1 MTVPDPL
8 PSIAELYDLRGRSA
22 VITGAAQGIGAAI
35 ARRLAEAG
43 ADLFL
48 IDVDE
53 THLCATR
60 DALKKWGPKVEIRI
74 ADVAREDALTS
85 ACKDCVE
92 LLEKIDIWVNNAGIA
107 PRSPVLEISS
117 AEWDKVLDLNLR
129 GAFIGAKCAART
141 MIERGRGGVIVNI
154 ASSTVYRVTANPV
167 HYRVSKAGL
176 VALTQSL
183 AIELGGSGIRVLAIA
198 PTLTATPG
206 VQYLRNMG
214 LSAGLDE
221 FVRRL
226 PLKRIA
232 TPDEVA
238 RVVLFAVSDM
248 AVFMTGTV
256 LTVDGG
262 ETHK

>member
-74 ADVAREDALTS
+74 ADVAQEDALTS

-141 MIERGRGGVIVNI
+141 MIERGRG
-154 ASSTVYRVTANPV
+154 
-167 HYRVSKAGL
+167 
-176 VALTQSL
+176 ALS
-183 AIELGGSGIRVLAIA
+183 
-198 PTLTATPG
+198 
-206 VQYLRNMG
+206 
-214 LSAGLDE
+214 
-221 FVRRL
+221 
-226 PLKRIA
+226 
-232 TPDEVA
+232 
-238 RVVLFAVSDM
+238 
-248 AVFMTGTV
+248 
-256 LTVDGG
+256 
-262 ETHK
+262 